1 MQNLENESRK
11 SLKKNIK
18 ELRFSTEIKSTVV
31 TQKHYQIMFNRK
43 GKNKNLFL
51 LVMGKRLYVMD
62 NVVRKDQMCI
72 FCLFENVE
80 TMYVQGKELK
90 KALFLHPSSN
100 ERDLDMKVAM
110 IGNGNEIQIL
120 SILESTVTQLLVG
133 HTAPVTS
140 ICYCDTSDEIQMLH
154 NYSPKIDQEYS
165 KGYLQ
170 MVLDRQ
176 ESLVRKLELEIEDLE
191 KNLNVNKKKKTKKN
205 QVISY
210 NSKLKKIEEQK
221 ALLEMHKQFE
231 IKNPFDYLQDESET
245 KKLDST
251 PTQHSHQLR
260 DVLVSI
266 AEDHYIRF
274 WDLNKGR
281 CIAYV
286 KTPNKEL
293 TATCWVFK
301 KEKLPNNTMN
311 MNTNMDQ
318 NENQSKQRST
328 QNCQPNYSLATGTR
342 GGELFLCDPKTM
354 ESEKIGEFDSP
365 IQDLIWN
372 EKYNFL
378 LVKDLH
384 SVYFF
389 DIETKSTLLQKS
401 LSTKS
406 PVDFS
411 PCFNFISLIKNE
423 KYIYIYQLVELN
435 PGSER
440 SFTLKIVRQLEDEE
454 IKEIDPI
461 RTCAFGN
468 DNNHFIIGT
477 VRKFFRFSNQIKKK
491 KYK

>member
-1 MQNLENESRK
+1 MQNLDNK
-11 SLKKNIK
+11 SIKRLKKNIK
-18 ELRFSTEIKSTVV
+18 GLRFSTEIKSTVS
-31 TQKHYQIMFNRK
+31 TQKQNQIMFNRK

-51 LVMGKRLYVMD
+51 LVMGKSLYVMD

-72 FCLFENVE
+72 FCLFKNVE
-80 TMYVQGKELK
+80 TMYVKGKELQQ
-90 KALFLHPSSN
+90 ALFLHPSSN
-100 ERDLDMKVAM
+100 DRDLDMKVAM

-133 HTAPVTS
+133 HTAPVTR
-140 ICYCDTSDEIQMLH
+140 ICYCDTADEIQMLH

-165 KGYLQ
+165 KVYFQ
-170 MVLDRQ
+170 TVLDRQ
-176 ESLVRKLELEIEDLE
+176 ESLVRRLELEIEDLE
-191 KNLNVNKKKKTKKN
+191 KNLNVHKTKKTKKN

-210 NSKLKKIEEQK
+210 SSKLKKIEEQK
-221 ALLEMHKQFE
+221 ALLGMYKQFE
-231 IKNPFDYLQDESET
+231 IKNPFDYLQDEPET

-251 PTQHSHQLR
+251 PTQHNHQLR
-260 DVLVSI
+260 DILVSI
-266 AEDHYIRF
+266 ADDQYIRF

-286 KTPNKEL
+286 KAPNKEL
-293 TATCWVFK
+293 TAICWGLN
-301 KEKLPNNTMN
+301 KETSPNNTKN
-311 MNTNMDQ
+311 MNTN
-318 NENQSKQRST
+318 ENQNKQRST
-328 QNCQPNYSLATGTR
+328 KKGQTNYSLVMGTGK
-342 GGELFLCDPKTM
+342 GELFLCDPKTL

-365 IQDLIWN
+365 IQNLIWN

-389 DIETKSTLLQKS
+389 DIKTKTILLQKS

-411 PCFNFISLIKNE
+411 PCFNFISLIQNE

-435 PGSER
+435 LDNER
-440 SFTLKIVRQLEDEE
+440 SFTLEIIRQLEDEE
-454 IKEIDPI
+454 IKGKGTI

-477 VRKFFRFSNQIKKK
+477 ERKFFRFSNQIKKK
-491 KYK
+491 K